1 MEAQRAGREG
11 DGAPSR
17 FTREQLEAELA
28 KVEKAYSERFA
39 AELAKFEE
47 RQRQRV
53 EGERRLGNE

>member
-1 MEAQRAGREG
+1 MEQPRAT
-11 DGAPSR
+11 PR

-47 RQRQRV
+47 EQRRRV
-53 EGERRLGNE
+53 EQERRLGNE